1 MCLWRAPYRT
11 RPPRVDANDDKST
24 SIGGYSISIGGAQAV
39 PKLSA
44 VLRSAAAW
52 CAPMATRVGLC
63 RVSFS
68 VFSWVFVF
76 VKAYFYVSTSTMAS
90 QYVLRLSHKTP
101 VVLAVWL
108 LYAARFVITI
118 FDFGARR

>member
-52 CAPMATRVGLC
+52 CAPMAMLC
-63 RVSFS
+63 WVNSRVSFS
-68 VFSWVFVF
+68 VLFFLGICVCQSLL
-76 VKAYFYVSTSTMAS
+76 
-90 QYVLRLSHKTP
+90 LR
-101 VVLAVWL
+101 
-108 LYAARFVITI
+108 
-118 FDFGARR
+118 